1 MRYFL
6 IIIIGSLFLNFNFSY
21 AGISNKYYA
30 EYLLT
35 DPSKRVSMDF
45 EDADLIDVLKA
56 LSQQVGLNFICPEN
70 IRRRKI
76 TCYFENVTLK
86 QAFDSLLKANN
97 LTYEFLPESNI
108 FIVKE
113 LGKPEVETI
122 TKVYRL
128 KYTRVSNS
136 KLDAEI
142 NSQLGG
148 GTEGEG
154 REGGGTEGEE
164 GEGGEGGEES
174 RYAALKEAIRGLLS
188 DVGKLVEDPR
198 TNSLIITDRPARF
211 PAIEKLIKELDT
223 PVPQVM
229 IEAEIL
235 DVSKELL
242 DKLGFNYGETIF
254 TYTGPTRY
262 THFPF
267 PPSLMKGAETRKPTL
282 GEVSFANFSM
292 MLDFIRKDASTKFL
306 ARPRILTLSNETA
319 EIKITR
325 NEAIGK
331 KVTISEETVSEEPE
345 RAETG
350 VTLRV
355 TPQVNLETGEITM
368 IIVPTVSEAVV
379 SPITLITQNGVQQT
393 LKDPEKRIFK
403 SVLTIKDGETVVLS
417 GLIRNKVE
425 ERITHLPLLGDL
437 PLIGSLFR
445 HKEKEK
451 RQRELLVFITPKIVW
466 PKLFQRKFTFAL
478 QREQFLEE
486 REKAIKEALKR
497 FEK

>member
-1 MRYFL
+1 MRCFL
-6 IIIIGSLFLNFNFSY
+6 IIIIGSLFLNFNFGY
-21 AGISNKYYA
+21 AGINNKYYA

-45 EDADLIDVLKA
+45 EGADLIDVLKA

-70 IRRRKI
+70 IRKRKI

-86 QAFDSLLKANN
+86 EAFDSLLKANN

-142 NSQLGG
+142 NSQLG
-148 GTEGEG
+148 EE
-154 REGGGTEGEE
+154 EE
-164 GEGGEGGEES
+164 GESEESEGGESSEGGEES
-174 RYAALKEAIRGLLS
+174 RYVALKEAITGLLS

-254 TYTGPTRY
+254 TFKGPARY

-267 PPSLMKGAETRKPTL
+267 PSRLMKGVEAGKPTL

-319 EIKITR
+319 EIKIIR

-331 KVTISEETVSEEPE
+331 KVTITEEAVSEEPE
-345 RAETG
+345 RTETG

-379 SPITLITQNGVQQT
+379 SPITLTTQESVQT

-403 SVLTIKDGETVVLS
+403 SVLTVKDGETVVLS

-425 ERITHLPLLGDL
+425 EKVTHLPLLGDL

-451 RQRELLVFITPKIVW
+451 KERELLVFITPKIMW

-478 QREQFLEE
+478 QREQSLGEKE
-486 REKAIKEALKR
+486 RAIKEALKR
-497 FEK
+497 FER